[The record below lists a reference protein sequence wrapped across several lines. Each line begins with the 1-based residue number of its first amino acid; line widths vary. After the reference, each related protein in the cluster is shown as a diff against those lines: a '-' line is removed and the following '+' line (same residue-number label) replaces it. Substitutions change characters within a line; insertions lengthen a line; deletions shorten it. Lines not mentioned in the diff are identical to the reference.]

1 MVIELSMDLSSVQGS
16 ARVLLS
22 SLSSQEQEKVPT
34 RQLQGLLSTSQLQSQ
49 STLSMLKALAG
60 QVPGERLDALLTA
73 VTPTYECNW
82 KVTTAVGKS

>member
-1 MVIELSMDLSSVQGS
+1 MVIALSMDLSSVQGS

-22 SLSSQEQEKVPT
+22 SLSSQEQETVPIK
-34 RQLQGLLSTSQLQSQ
+34 QLQGLLSTSQLQSQ

-60 QVPGERLDALLTA
+60 QVPGERLDALLRA

-82 KVTTAVGKS
+82 KVSTAVGKF